1 MTDSQC
7 WTLSCQDKGTSTSD
21 LAKAAAREGAPAGS
35 AFLLGEQTAGRG
47 RQGRQWSSQ
56 PGGMYVSVLL
66 YPSRSVNSWFALSF
80 ATALAIY
87 DVVKT
92 HLTEQILQ
100 HDADLPIPAIG
111 LKWPN
116 DVLVNNRKVAG
127 ILLEA
132 QGDSLIIGSGVNI
145 DAIAPI
151 DQNPHPPIAF
161 GDFPGILPGPKQL
174 AESYLKRLQFY
185 YDLWERDGFVPVR
198 DLWLGQALH
207 MKQTI
212 SVHVAGQKITGTC
225 IELLDDGGL
234 VLLDESGTSHHITT
248 GDVEL
253 IGR

>member
-7 WTLSCQDKGTSTSD
+7 WTLSCQGRGTSTSD
-21 LAKAAAREGAPAGS
+21 LAKAAARDGAPAGS
-35 AFLLGEQTAGRG
+35 AFLLVEQTAGRG
-47 RQGRQWSSQ
+47 RQGRQWSSR

-66 YPSRSVNSWFALSF
+66 YPSRPVNNWFALSF

-92 HLTEQILQ
+92 YLTEQILQ
-100 HDADLPIPAIG
+100 HDADSAIPTIG

-116 DVLVNNRKVAG
+116 DVLVNKRKVAG

-132 QGDSLIIGSGVNI
+132 QGNSLIIGSGVNI

-151 DQNPHPPIAF
+151 DQSPHPPIAF
-161 GDFPGILPGPKQL
+161 GDFPGILPEPKQL

-185 YDLWERDGFVPVR
+185 YDLWERDGFAPVR

-207 MKQTI
+207 IKQTI
-212 SVHVAGQKITGTC
+212 SVHVADQKITGTC

>member
-1 MTDSQC
+1 MIDSQC
-7 WTLSCQDKGTSTSD
+7 WTLSCQDMGTSTSD
-21 LAKAAAREGAPAGS
+21 LAKAAALEGAQSGS

-47 RQGRQWSSQ
+47 RQGRHWSSRR
-56 PGGMYVSVLL
+56 GGMYVSVLL
-66 YPSRSVNSWFALSF
+66 YPSRSVSNWFALSF

-87 DVVKT
+87 DVVKK

-145 DAIAPI
+145 DSVPPI
-151 DQNPHPPIAF
+151 DQNLHPPIAF

-185 YDLWERDGFVPVR
+185 YDLWERDGFAPIR

-207 MKQTI
+207 IKQTI
-212 SVHVAGQKITGTC
+212 SAHVAGQKITGTC